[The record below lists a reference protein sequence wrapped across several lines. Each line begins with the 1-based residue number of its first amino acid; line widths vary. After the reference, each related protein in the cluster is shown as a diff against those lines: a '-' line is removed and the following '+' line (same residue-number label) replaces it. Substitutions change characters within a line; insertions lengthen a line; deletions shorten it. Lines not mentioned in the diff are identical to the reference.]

1 MKECLG
7 FLLTSGQQKTRMK
20 KCKLNYLLV
29 AVVMTSISLNCAAA
43 GAKMGD
49 FYLQLGGGAFGPLFT
64 LKSSGSIDGPP
75 GEATIYAT
83 LPNGGGTPIP
93 LVGLVFE
100 SDEEQ
105 LIKPENRSMIS
116 LGGVFGYQITDEFGA
131 EIGLDLAM
139 LEIDLQNLYI
149 LKDVLPGNPET
160 INIQILPPDLLPI
173 TFSGIYTF
181 FPSARVS
188 PYVGVG
194 AMLAIL
200 DNRRAPN
207 TATDILVLDGGVEF
221 GYIAHAGIKM
231 NVSEGMYAFADFK
244 YGRISN
250 PDIKDRLGTP
260 VSVEK
265 FEVRHM
271 RFGVGYPI

>member
-1 MKECLG
+1 
-7 FLLTSGQQKTRMK
+7 MK
-20 KCKLNYLLV
+20 KCPNFLTPLLSKTCKKRLPLKSVFGAIAALSV
-29 AVVMTSISLNCAAA
+29 AFDSSAA

-49 FYLQLGGGAFGPLFT
+49 FYLQLGGGAFAPMFT
-64 LKSSGSIDGPP
+64 LQTAGSIDGPP
-75 GEATIYAT
+75 GQTTIYAT

-93 LVGLVFE
+93 LIGLEFE
-100 SDEEQ
+100 TDEEQ

-116 LGGVFGYQITDEFGA
+116 LGGVFGYQVTDEFSA

-139 LEIDLQNLYI
+139 LEIDVQNLYI

-173 TFSGIYTF
+173 TFSGVYTF

-188 PYVGVG
+188 PYIGFG
-194 AMLAIL
+194 AMMAML

-207 TATDILVLDGGVEF
+207 TATNIVVLDGGVEF
-221 GYIAHAGIKM
+221 GYIAHAGLKLD
-231 NVSEGMYAFADFK
+231 VSEGMYAFADFK

-250 PDIKDRLGTP
+250 PDIKDRFGTP

-271 RFGVGYPI
+271 RFGIGYPI